1 MEFEKRLQDARA
13 HVDQTRGAYER
24 AKQETGQA
32 ISDYNESITT
42 APNFQTYY
50 EKYKQQYQE
59 SEELKQLKS
68 DWQEAKQNTDGIR
81 SSIDK
86 LSESINQQFGG
97 TSLTQAQRDMA
108 KRKQQEQ
115 LNKQFMV
122 YNADYQTK
130 LNSYNKK
137 VESAF
142 QTSMDLTTKDY
153 NRYWKTVQKKFEVW
167 KTRVENEKQW
177 SDMYRTSQ
185 NQLMQV
191 NEAYKDFQMQQQIM
205 QRKRESVS
213 FWNNFAA
220 QQRQMAYNSAVSSSR
235 WAEEQAQRRHDANQ
249 RFAKDVSLLQR
260 GKLSASDFSGRINS
274 GIYAT

>member
-32 ISDYNESITT
+32 MSNYNESITT

-122 YNADYQTK
+122 YNADYQAK

-205 QRKRESVS
+205 QRKRESVR

-235 WAEEQAQRRHDANQ
+235 WAESQAQQRHDANQ
-249 RFAKDVSLLQR
+249 RFVKDVSLLQQ
-260 GKLSASDFSGRINS
+260 GQLSAGDFSGRISS